1 MVKALELL
9 DGAVD
14 VHIHAGPS
22 LMARQVDAWESA
34 QQAIEANLAAIVI
47 KDHHLPSVGA
57 ATTVSAHLRG
67 AKKLKVFGSIA
78 LNSPVGGLN
87 PKAVEVAIG
96 FGAKVVWLTTVSCQN
111 HIDKHSGH
119 GFKFPSLKQ
128 PLTVREEPL
137 RYLDAHGNL
146 IPEAVRVLEVMAE
159 HPDVVLATGHGNRDE
174 IDAIIRKAVSIGLKR
189 ILVDHP
195 YYMIEASLEDMKAWR
210 SLGAYIEFT
219 AVTSVPASNLY
230 CIPLADIAGY
240 IKALGSGTINPQF
253 GLRPGRQWQAGRR
266 SGGFC
271 GTFVGQGIEE
281 RVLRKMLTE
290 NPSQLLN
297 L

>member
-1 MVKALELL
+1 MVKELL
-9 DGAVD
+9 KGAVD

-34 QQAIEANLAAIVI
+34 QQAIEAELAAIVI

-57 ATTVSAHLRG
+57 ATTVQDHLGG
-67 AKKLKVFGSIA
+67 ATKLKVFGSIA

-96 FGAKVVWLTTVSCQN
+96 FGAKVVWMTTVSCKN
-111 HIDKHSGH
+111 HVDKHRGH
-119 GFKFPSLKQ
+119 GFKFPPLKK

-146 IPEAVRVLEVMAE
+146 IPEAIRVLEVMTE

-174 IDAIIRKAVSIGLKR
+174 IDALVRKAVSLGLKR
-189 ILVDHP
+189 ILIDHP

-219 AVTSVPASNLY
+219 AVTSVPESNLY

-240 IKALGSGTINPQF
+240 IKALGPERLILSSDYGQVGNGRPVD
-253 GLRPGRQWQAGRR
+253 GLAAFAEHLMKQN
-266 SGGFC
+266 
-271 GTFVGQGIEE
+271 VEE
-281 RVLRKMLTE
+281 KVLRKMLTE

-297 L
+297 I

>member
-1 MVKALELL
+1 MVKELL
-9 DGAVD
+9 KGAVD

-34 QQAIEANLAAIVI
+34 QQAIEAELAAIVI

-57 ATTVSAHLRG
+57 ATTVQDHLG
-67 AKKLKVFGSIA
+67 GVKKLKVFGSIA

-96 FGAKVVWLTTVSCQN
+96 FGAKVVWLTTVSCKN
-111 HIDKHSGH
+111 HLDKHSGH
-119 GFKFPSLKQ
+119 GFKFPPLKK

-137 RYLDAHGNL
+137 RYFDAQGNL
-146 IPEAVRVLEVMAE
+146 IPEAVRVLEVMTE

-174 IDAIIRKAVSIGLKR
+174 IGAIIRKAVSLGLKR

-195 YYMIEASLEDMKAWR
+195 YYMIEASLEDMKAWQ

-219 AVTSVPASNLY
+219 AVTSVPESNLY
-230 CIPLADIAGY
+230 CIPL
-240 IKALGSGTINPQF
+240 
-253 GLRPGRQWQAGRR
+253 
-266 SGGFC
+266 
-271 GTFVGQGIEE
+271 
-281 RVLRKMLTE
+281 
-290 NPSQLLN
+290 
-297 L
+297 

>member
-1 MVKALELL
+1 MVKELL
-9 DGAVD
+9 KGAVD

-34 QQAIEANLAAIVI
+34 QQAIEAELAAIVI

-57 ATTVSAHLRG
+57 ATTVQDHLGG
-67 AKKLKVFGSIA
+67 ATKLKVFGSIA

-96 FGAKVVWLTTVSCQN
+96 FGAKVVWMTTVSCKN
-111 HIDKHSGH
+111 HVDKHSGH
-119 GFKFPSLKQ
+119 GFKFPPLKK
-128 PLTVREEPL
+128 PLTIREEPL

-146 IPEAVRVLEVMAE
+146 IPEAIRVLEVMTE

-174 IDAIIRKAVSIGLKR
+174 IDALVRKAVSLGLKR
-189 ILVDHP
+189 ILIDHP

-219 AVTSVPASNLY
+219 AVTSVPESNLY

-240 IKALGSGTINPQF
+240 IRALGPERLILSSDYGQVGNGRPVD
-253 GLRPGRQWQAGRR
+253 GLAAFAEHLMKQN
-266 SGGFC
+266 
-271 GTFVGQGIEE
+271 VEE
-281 RVLRKMLTE
+281 KVLRKMLTE

-297 L
+297 I

>member
-1 MVKALELL
+1 MVRALELL
-9 DGAVD
+9 DRAVD

-57 ATTVSAHLRG
+57 ATTVSTHLRG
-67 AKKLKVFGSIA
+67 VKKLKVFGSIA

-119 GFKFPSLKQ
+119 GFKFPPLKQ
-128 PLTVREEPL
+128 PLTVPEKPL

-146 IPEAVRVLEVMAE
+146 IPEAVRVIEVMAE

-174 IDAIIRKAVSIGLKR
+174 IDAIIRKAASIGLKR

-219 AVTSVPASNLY
+219 AVTSVPESNLY
-230 CIPLADIAGY
+230 CIPLVDIAGY
-240 IKALGSGTINPQF
+240 IKALGSERLILSSDYGQVGNGRPVD
-253 GLRPGRQWQAGRR
+253 GLAA
-266 SGGFC
+266 FAEHLLD
-271 GTFVGQGIEE
+271 QGIEE

>member
-1 MVKALELL
+1 MARE
-9 DGAVD
+9 VD
-14 VHIHAGPS
+14 V
-22 LMARQVDAWESA
+22 WECA
-34 QQAIEANLAAIVI
+34 QGAIQANLAAIVI
-47 KDHHLPSVGA
+47 KDHHLPTVGA
-57 ATTVSAHLRG
+57 VKIVQEHLSG
-67 AKKLKVFGSIA
+67 KKLKVFGSIA

-96 FGAKVVWLTTVSCQN
+96 FGAKVVWMSTVSCKN

-137 RYLDAHGNL
+137 RYFDVHGNL

-159 HPDVVLATGHGNRDE
+159 HPEAVLATGHGNRDE
-174 IDAIIRKAVSIGLKR
+174 IDAIIRKAASIGLKR

-195 YYMIEASLEDMKAWR
+195 YYMVGASLADMRTWR

-219 AVTSVPASNLY
+219 AVTSVPSSNLY
-230 CIPLADIAGY
+230 CVPLADIAGY
-240 IKALGSGTINPQF
+240 IKALGPERLILSSDYGQVGNGSPVD
-253 GLRPGRQWQAGRR
+253 GLAA
-266 SGGFC
+266 
-271 GTFVGQGIEE
+271 FVEHLLAEGIEE
-281 RVLRKMLTE
+281 PAIRKMLTE

>member
-9 DGAVD
+9 DRAVD

-57 ATTVSAHLRG
+57 ATTVTTHLRG
-67 AKKLKVFGSIA
+67 VKKLKVFGSIV

-119 GFKFPSLKQ
+119 GFKFPPLKQ
-128 PLTVREEPL
+128 PLTVPEKPL

-146 IPEAVRVLEVMAE
+146 IPEAVRVIEVMAE

-174 IDAIIRKAVSIGLKR
+174 IDAIIRKAASIGLKR

-219 AVTSVPASNLY
+219 AVTSVPESNLY
-230 CIPLADIAGY
+230 CIPLVDIAGY
-240 IKALGSGTINPQF
+240 IKALGIRTTHPQF
-253 GLRPGRQWQAGRR
+253 GLRPGWEWATGRR

-271 GTFVGQGIEE
+271 GAFIGSGH
-281 RVLRKMLTE
+281 RGKG
-290 NPSQLLN
+290 PA
-297 L
+297 

>member
-1 MVKALELL
+1 MVKDLELL
-9 DGAVD
+9 NGAVD
-14 VHIHAGPS
+14 LHIHAGPS
-22 LMARQVDAWESA
+22 LMAREVDAWDSA

-57 ATTVSAHLRG
+57 VSVVRDHLRG
-67 AKKLKVFGSIA
+67 ASRLQVFGSIA

-96 FGAKVVWLTTVSCQN
+96 FGAKVVWMTTVSCKN
-111 HIDKHSGH
+111 HVDKHTGH
-119 GFKFPSLKQ
+119 GFKFPALKK

-137 RYLDAHGNL
+137 RYLDARGNL
-146 IPEAVRVLEVMAE
+146 IPEAVRVLEVMTE

-174 IDAIIRKAVSIGLKR
+174 IDAIIRKAVSLGLKR

-195 YYMIEASLEDMKAWR
+195 YYMIEASLEDMKAWQ

-240 IKALGSGTINPQF
+240 IKALGSERLILSSDYGQVGNGRPVD
-253 GLRPGRQWQAGRR
+253 GLA
-266 SGGFC
+266 
-271 GTFVGQGIEE
+271 TFAALLLEQGIEE
-281 RVLRKMLTE
+281 KVLRKVLTE
-290 NPSQLLN
+290 NPGRLLN

>member
-1 MVKALELL
+1 MVKELL
-9 DGAVD
+9 KGAVD

-34 QQAIEANLAAIVI
+34 QQAIEAELAAIVI

-57 ATTVSAHLRG
+57 VTTVREHLGG
-67 AKKLKVFGSIA
+67 ANKLKVFGSIA

-96 FGAKVVWLTTVSCQN
+96 FGAKVVWMTTVSCKN
-111 HIDKHSGH
+111 HVDKHSGH
-119 GFKFPSLKQ
+119 GFKFPPLKK
-128 PLTVREEPL
+128 PLTVREEPVC
-137 RYLDAHGNL
+137 YLDAQGNL

-159 HPDVVLATGHGNRDE
+159 HPDVVLATGHGNREE
-174 IDAIIRKAVSIGLKR
+174 IDALVRKAVSLGLKR

-219 AVTSVPASNLY
+219 AVTSVPESNLY
-230 CIPLADIAGY
+230 CIPLADIAKY
-240 IKALGSGTINPQF
+240 IKALGSERLILSSDYGQVGNGRPID
-253 GLRPGRQWQAGRR
+253 GLAA
-266 SGGFC
+266 FAEHLLK
-271 GTFVGQGIEE
+271 QGIEE

>member
-1 MVKALELL
+1 MLKALELL
-9 DGAVD
+9 DRAVD
-14 VHIHAGPS
+14 IHIHAGPS

-57 ATTVSAHLRG
+57 ATTVTTHLRG
-67 AKKLKVFGSIA
+67 VKKLKVFGSIA

-119 GFKFPSLKQ
+119 GFKFPPLKQ
-128 PLTVREEPL
+128 PLTVPEKPL

-146 IPEAVRVLEVMAE
+146 IPEAVRVMEVMAE

-174 IDAIIRKAVSIGLKR
+174 IDAIIRKAASIGLKR

-219 AVTSVPASNLY
+219 AVTSVPESNLY
-230 CIPLADIAGY
+230 CIPLVDIAGY
-240 IKALGSGTINPQF
+240 IKALGSERLILSSDYGQVGNGRPVD
-253 GLRPGRQWQAGRR
+253 GLAA
-266 SGGFC
+266 FAEHLLD
-271 GTFVGQGIEE
+271 QGIEE

>member
-9 DGAVD
+9 DRAVD

-47 KDHHLPSVGA
+47 KDHHLPSVGS
-57 ATTVSAHLRG
+57 ATTVTTHLRG
-67 AKKLKVFGSIA
+67 VKKLKVFGSIV

-119 GFKFPSLKQ
+119 GFKFPPLKQ
-128 PLTVREEPL
+128 PLTVPEKPL

-146 IPEAVRVLEVMAE
+146 IPEAVRVIEVMAE

-174 IDAIIRKAVSIGLKR
+174 IDAIIRKAASIGLKR

-219 AVTSVPASNLY
+219 AVTSVPESNLY
-230 CIPLADIAGY
+230 CIPLVDIAGY
-240 IKALGSGTINPQF
+240 IKALGSERLILSSDYGQVGNGRPVD
-253 GLRPGRQWQAGRR
+253 GLAA
-266 SGGFC
+266 FAEHLLD
-271 GTFVGQGIEE
+271 QGIEE